1 MTKKTLV
8 EKLADFTARTDYDRL
23 PAEVISESK
32 RLLLDS
38 VGCAVGGLSHPKGR
52 IGVDYGLISG
62 GTEGPAT
69 IFGTGRRSSVTG
81 AAFANGELMNALDND
96 AVLPPGHV
104 APYVFPALLA
114 AGEALGATGEA
125 VIAATAVAH
134 EMSYRFGK
142 AMDYIRDAKTGE
154 ISTTPVLGYTASIF
168 GATAA
173 VSKVQGSGSLVIA
186 DALGIAA
193 AITPVNSHRAWMS
206 HAPSS
211 TIKYT
216 MAGPMA
222 QGALTAAY
230 SAQLGHRGDLQI
242 LDDRQFGYPAF
253 IGTTRWEPDVIA
265 ELGGPDTEWRFP
277 GESSFK
283 PYPHCRIL
291 HAPLDALISLVEE
304 NDIRP
309 HEIDA
314 IRVWGEAWV
323 MLPVWL
329 SQEITQV
336 HDGQF
341 SIAHGIAV
349 GAHRLTP
356 GPAWQDPDVVFS
368 PSVMELMKKVTY
380 ASHPNYVE
388 ELRKH
393 PSARPSRVEVDAR
406 GTIFTAE
413 RRFPKGSP
421 SPDPD
426 TYMTTDEVVEKF
438 RANVGRVLSSSA
450 ADSVIQAVLN
460 LENIDDVGVVTRLL
474 AAAPAEEIIGA
485 AS

>member
-1 MTKKTLV
+1 MTKTLV
-8 EKLADFTARTDYDRL
+8 EQLADFTEHTDFERL
-23 PAEVISESK
+23 PEAVVEESK

-38 VGCAVGGLSHPKGR
+38 LGCAVGGVSHPKGR
-52 IGVDYGLISG
+52 IGVNYGLISG
-62 GTEGPAT
+62 GSGGPAT
-69 IFGTGRRSSVTG
+69 ILGTGQRSSVSG
-81 AAFANGELMNALDND
+81 AAFANGELMNALDFD

-114 AGEALGATGEA
+114 VSEALGSAGKS
-125 VIAATAVAH
+125 VIAATALSH

-154 ISTTPVLGYTASIF
+154 ISTSPVIGYTATIF
-168 GATAA
+168 GAVAA
-173 VSKVQGSGSLVIA
+173 ISKVQGLDSPVIA
-186 DALGIAA
+186 NALGIAA
-193 AITPVNSHRAWMS
+193 AITPVNSHRSWMAHS
-206 HAPSS
+206 PSA

-222 QGALTAAY
+222 QAALTAAY
-230 SAQLGHRGDLQI
+230 SAQLGHRGDLHV
-242 LDDRQFGYPAF
+242 LDDREFGYPTF
-253 IGTTRWEPDVIA
+253 IGTTRWEPGAIA
-265 ELGGPDTEWRFP
+265 ELGAGDTEWRFL

-291 HAPLDALISLVEE
+291 HAPLDALIHLLAEH
-304 NDIRP
+304 DIKP
-309 HEIDA
+309 DEIDA

-329 SQEITQV
+329 NNEIALV

-349 GAHRLTP
+349 GAHRITP

-368 PSVMELMKKVTY
+368 PSVMELMRKVTY
-380 ASHPNYVE
+380 APHPNYVE

-393 PSARPSRVEVDAR
+393 PSARPSLIEVDAR
-406 GTIFTAE
+406 GTTFTAE

-421 SPDPD
+421 SPEQQ
-426 TYMTTDEVVEKF
+426 TYMTTEEIVGKF
-438 RANVGRVLSSSA
+438 RVNVEGVLTSSA
-450 ADSVIQAVLN
+450 VDKVIDAVLN
-460 LENIDDVGVVTRLL
+460 LERLDDIGAVTRLL
-474 AAAPAEEIIGA
+474 AAEPSKQSVGVTR
-485 AS
+485 